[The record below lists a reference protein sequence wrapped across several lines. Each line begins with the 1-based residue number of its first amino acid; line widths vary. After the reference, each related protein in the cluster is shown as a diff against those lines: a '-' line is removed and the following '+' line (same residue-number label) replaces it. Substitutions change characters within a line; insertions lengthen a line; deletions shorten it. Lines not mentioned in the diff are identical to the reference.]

1 MSLAKHRHVPGARVG
16 RMSDETLTFDMSYGD
31 AFTDAARLEAYLDE
45 VQQILD
51 SAGVVADYLLNT
63 ETFAAQWSLWQC
75 VDPTAPLVVQLSDA
89 HSHAAEG
96 FVY

>member
-1 MSLAKHRHVPGARVG
+1 
-16 RMSDETLTFDMSYGD
+16 MSDETLTFDLSYAD

-51 SAGVVADYLLNT
+51 SVGVVADYLLNT
-63 ETFAAQWSLWQC
+63 ETRTAQWSLWQDT
-75 VDPTAPLVVQLSDA
+75 DPTAPLVVQLSDA
-89 HSHAAEG
+89 HSHAAEQ

>member
-1 MSLAKHRHVPGARVG
+1 
-16 RMSDETLTFDMSYGD
+16 MSDETLTFEMAYAD

-63 ETFAAQWSLWQC
+63 ETRTAQWSLWQGA
-75 VDPTAPLVVQLSDA
+75 DPTAPLVVQLSDA
-89 HSHAAEG
+89 HSHAAEQ